1 MGDFKLNNID
11 TFTRD
16 VDNLYVTKEAC
27 NVLSIC
33 SPRQTSYSKFERG
46 TGKEPIPTDM
56 KWNQGAMGE
65 RFDKKISAKNH
76 SHCRSSMNTVKIS
89 QFPLTISN
97 VNEKSFQP
105 TKTRG
110 IFYFANFKI

>member
-33 SPRQTSYSKFERG
+33 SPRQTSLHYDNDKQTFKIEFERG

-65 RFDKKISAKNH
+65 RFDKKFQL
-76 SHCRSSMNTVKIS
+76 KI
-89 QFPLTISN
+89 
-97 VNEKSFQP
+97 
-105 TKTRG
+105 TR
-110 IFYFANFKI
+110 IVDQA